1 MANLA
6 TNVRTLRF
14 GLLLLLTSTGMA
26 MPKTVKAAE
35 HCRTPKRGR
44 HRKSQFFAS
53 VLECGGAPPLFDF
66 SEVRFSAQPYV
77 HARLLMIESRWL
89 KFLVAFQRHFGFEI
103 FAVATDA
110 RDSGELFAGPENH

>member
-1 MANLA
+1 
-6 TNVRTLRF
+6 
-14 GLLLLLTSTGMA
+14 

-77 HARLLMIESRWL
+77 HARLLMIELRWL

-110 RDSGELFAGPENH
+110 RDGGDLIAGPENH